1 MRGTRKSGRSGITDA
16 EYGVA
21 PQKHFSGKRARDA
34 RKSGR
39 SGITDAEYGVPPKT
53 LFRGGSGGFRVEG
66 SLTRGRFVLESV
78 FVVRHYRV
86 FRQRTSG
93 LRLEVF
99 CCQESGIMAS
109 NLFLVTC
116 DLWLAYRE
124 VIE

>member
-1 MRGTRKSGRSGITDA
+1 MHANPAGRALRTASTA
-16 EYGVA
+16 CL
-21 PQKHFSGKRARDA
+21 QKHFSGKRALA
-34 RKSGR
+34 PR
-39 SGITDAEYGVPPKT
+39 SKT